1 MVTQRQTSEPS
12 KPRPRPCASCPYRQ
26 GVPSGV
32 WDASEYEKLPQYDG
46 DTAYQSPVTFAC
58 HQNDG
63 SVCAGWLG
71 HRDPYDLLA
80 VRIGVMAG
88 SLDPSCMEYK
98 TDVPLFAS
106 GAEAAAHG
114 MKDYEHPGEDA
125 GEVVRKIVTKRGASH
140 GKSKGR

>member
-1 MVTQRQTSEPS
+1 MGA

-32 WDASEYEKLPQYDG
+32 WDASEYAKLSDYDG
-46 DTAYQSPVTFAC
+46 DTSGQSVAAFHC

-63 SVCAGWLG
+63 SVCSGWLG
-71 HRDPYDLLA
+71 HRDPYELLA
-80 VRIGVMAG
+80 VRIGVMKG
-88 SLDPSCMEYK
+88 SLDESCLDYQ

-114 MKDYEHPGEDA
+114 LKDIEHPGADA
-125 GEVVRKIVTKRGASH
+125 EKTIRKIITK
-140 GKSKGR
+140 KEGRDG